1 METNNRKLAGVRWK
15 ALQAETVAMQ
25 EVVARRTLVWSQLLA
40 EFERLVPWD
49 VRLLSIAP
57 TIDKNGSVLVGL
69 SGVAASREAW
79 LKLVALLFVDRKFS
93 EPLPDGG
100 GVALGDQRAGAP
112 ILAHGAVLA
121 GGPTVN
127 GRGAWLRLWYL
138 WVPAGVLVLLN
149 VIWLTGLRGALL
161 GRGSLLA
168 KQVSEA
174 ESGGRQARGSAAP
187 ARANRPGTRGAADE
201 PG

>member
-1 METNNRKLAGVRWK
+1 VKQRPNLASNPQLDVRPVLVAGVALGLVAVVLTAISLSGFIRARGTEKAAESALVRLQARRTELVTKVETINRKLAGVRWK

-93 EPLPDGG
+93 EPLPTSEESPSATNGQG
-100 GVALGDQRAGAP
+100 HRFSL
-112 ILAHGAVLA
+112 
-121 GGPTVN
+121 TVRYWPE
-127 GRGAWLRLWYL
+127 GR
-138 WVPAGVLVLLN
+138 P
-149 VIWLTGLRGALL
+149 
-161 GRGSLLA
+161 
-168 KQVSEA
+168 
-174 ESGGRQARGSAAP
+174 
-187 ARANRPGTRGAADE
+187 
-201 PG
+201 

>member
-1 METNNRKLAGVRWK
+1 MKQRPNLASNPQLDVRPVLVAGVALGLVAVVLTAISLSGFIRARGTEKAAESALVRLQARRTELVTKVETINRKLAGVRWK

-93 EPLPDGG
+93 EPLPTSEESPSATNGQG
-100 GVALGDQRAGAP
+100 HRFSL
-112 ILAHGAVLA
+112 
-121 GGPTVN
+121 TVRYWPE
-127 GRGAWLRLWYL
+127 GR
-138 WVPAGVLVLLN
+138 P
-149 VIWLTGLRGALL
+149 
-161 GRGSLLA
+161 
-168 KQVSEA
+168 
-174 ESGGRQARGSAAP
+174 
-187 ARANRPGTRGAADE
+187 
-201 PG
+201 

>member
-1 METNNRKLAGVRWK
+1 VKQRPNLASNPLLDTRPVVVVGVALALVAVVLTVISLGGFIRARGAEKANASALLRLQARRTELVTKVETNNRRLAGVGWK

-40 EFERLVPWD
+40 EFERLIPWD

-93 EPLPDGG
+93 EPLPTSEESPSASNGQG
-100 GVALGDQRAGAP
+100 HRFSL
-112 ILAHGAVLA
+112 
-121 GGPTVN
+121 TV
-127 GRGAWLRLWYL
+127 RYW
-138 WVPAGVLVLLN
+138 P
-149 VIWLTGLRGALL
+149 
-161 GRGSLLA
+161 
-168 KQVSEA
+168 
-174 ESGGRQARGSAAP
+174 ES
-187 ARANRPGTRGAADE
+187 RP
-201 PG
+201 

>member
-1 METNNRKLAGVRWK
+1 MKQRPNLASNPQLDVRPVLVAGVALGLVAVVLTAISLSGFIRARGTEKAAESALVRLQARRTELVTKVETIDRKLAGVRWK

-93 EPLPDGG
+93 EPLPTSEESPSATNGQG
-100 GVALGDQRAGAP
+100 HRFSL
-112 ILAHGAVLA
+112 
-121 GGPTVN
+121 TVRYWPE
-127 GRGAWLRLWYL
+127 GR
-138 WVPAGVLVLLN
+138 P
-149 VIWLTGLRGALL
+149 
-161 GRGSLLA
+161 
-168 KQVSEA
+168 
-174 ESGGRQARGSAAP
+174 
-187 ARANRPGTRGAADE
+187 
-201 PG
+201 